1 MHTSIVLATL
11 LGAYMVMSSIKGSS
25 RVGSEFYAEIEGVDK
40 HASLLH
46 KSTTA
51 TMVTEVKAP
60 DV

>member
-1 MHTSIVLATL
+1 
-11 LGAYMVMSSIKGSS
+11 MVMSSIKGSS